1 MAKFSK
7 RIMVTLLPEW
17 EPMLDQLKKERF
29 YMDTQAEMFRYIIS
43 FGLATIQVEKRAEK
57 EEGVSS
63 L

>member
-1 MAKFSK
+1 
-7 RIMVTLLPEW
+7 MVTLLPEW

-57 EEGVSS
+57 EDGVSS

>member
-57 EEGVSS
+57 EDGVSS

>member
-57 EEGVSS
+57 EDGVRS